1 MKRLLVA
8 LVVVG
13 LGTACKNE
21 SSQATPAP
29 SASASSAPV
38 ASASA
43 SAGPAKPVQY
53 AGSYSASAGTLYV
66 PDAAGYEGFK
76 FRGEDAGSVG
86 TGEGAI
92 SFTVDPDGGIV
103 SGKLEGPLGP
113 AVVTGVVQNGE
124 LTFHVAPSTES
135 ENAFRGTATGS
146 VDGGAATGEIHASTW
161 RANILR
167 DATFT
172 AKAQPPK

>member
-1 MKRLLVA
+1 MKRLLLA
-8 LVVVG
+8 LVVVAG
-13 LGTACKNE
+13 CKNE
-21 SSQATPAP
+21 SSRAAPA
-29 SASASSAPV
+29 ASTSSAPA
-38 ASASA
+38 ASSSA
-43 SAGPAKPVQY
+43 PAGPPKPVEY
-53 AGSYSASAGTLYV
+53 AGSYTASAGTLYV

-92 SFTVDPDGGIV
+92 TFTVDPDGGAV

-113 AVVTGVVQNGE
+113 AVVSGVAQNGE
-124 LTFHVAPSTES
+124 LTFHLAPATES

-146 VDGGAATGEIHASTW
+146 IDGGAASGEIHASTW